1 VSEGVSG
8 RAGFEVR
15 LESVVG
21 RYGEKDVVGPLT
33 VRFEGPGL
41 YWILGPN
48 GSGKS
53 TLLRMM
59 AGLKRPGGG
68 RVRWVRAG
76 EDLRAE
82 RLRSLSGLAAPE
94 IQLYRDLSVREN
106 LEFLARLRGNGARAG
121 VSVALERAGIVTLAD
136 AQPMSLSSGQRQ
148 RARLAAAWLG
158 DPELLLLDEPSSN
171 LDAEARDWL
180 YAEVRERARDT
191 LVVVTTNQRQ
201 EPAAG
206 EPRLDLGE
214 IGRR

>member
-1 VSEGVSG
+1 MSDGVPA

-15 LESVVG
+15 LENVVG

-33 VRFEGPGL
+33 VRFAGPGL

-59 AGLKRPGGG
+59 AGLKRPGAG
-68 RVRWVRAG
+68 RVRWLRGG
-76 EDLRAE
+76 EDLRAD
-82 RLRSLSGLAAPE
+82 RLRHVSGIAAPE
-94 IQLYRDLSVREN
+94 IQLYRDLSLREN

-121 VSVALERAGIVTLAD
+121 VRVALERAGMEGLAD

-158 DPELLLLDEPSSN
+158 DPELLLLDEPSTN

-180 YAEVRERARDT
+180 YAEVRARARDT
-191 LVVVTTNQRQ
+191 LCVVTTNQRQ
-201 EPAAG
+201 EPAAS
-206 EPRLDLGE
+206 EPRLDLGALDP
-214 IGRR
+214 R